1 MCDLSVKTALFSIT
15 ATHVS
20 KSYGNAGKI
29 RSGLTRLLE
38 IAKAKL

>member
-1 MCDLSVKTALFSIT
+1 MRDLSVKAASFRIM

-29 RSGLTRLLE
+29 RSGSTRLLE